1 LRERTRITGKTRRNR
16 AKISLIPEDTAT
28 TLTVLLA
35 ERPSGAEATTKN
47 MYLVL
52 NAIILA
58 LSVNIPVVIVGLEL
72 RF

>member
-1 LRERTRITGKTRRNR
+1 VI
-16 AKISLIPEDTAT
+16 

-58 LSVNIPVVIVGLEL
+58 LSVNVPE
-72 RF
+72 